1 MEGFGVAPSDLKE
14 KLYRLIDRERLNAI
28 AGKPAR
34 IIAKMNSL
42 SNQEIIDKLYEASQA
57 GVKIVLIVRGVCCLR
72 PGVPERS
79 ENIQVISIVDRF
91 LEHARIM
98 YFYNGGEEDVYL
110 SSADWMTR
118 NLTRRIELMCPV
130 FDPSLRQVLINM
142 LQLNINDNVKA
153 RELQP
158 NGTYEHISS
167 ADKQPFRSQFEAK
180 VISSWKGLA

>member
-1 MEGFGVAPSDLKE
+1 VAPTDLKE
-14 KLYRLIDRERLNAI
+14 KLYRLIDRELANA
-28 AGKPAR
+28 ASCKPAK

-42 SNQEIIDKLYEASQA
+42 SNQDMIDKLYEASQA

-72 PGVPERS
+72 PGVPGRS
-79 ENIQVISIVDRF
+79 ENIKVISIVDRF

-98 YFYNGGEEDVYL
+98 YFYNGGDEEVYL

-130 FDPSLRQVLINM
+130 FDTSLRQILIKM

-158 NGTYEHISS
+158 SGAYEHV
-167 ADKQPFRSQFEAK
+167 ACGEKTPFRSQFEAK
-180 VISSWKGLA
+180 VITSWKVRA